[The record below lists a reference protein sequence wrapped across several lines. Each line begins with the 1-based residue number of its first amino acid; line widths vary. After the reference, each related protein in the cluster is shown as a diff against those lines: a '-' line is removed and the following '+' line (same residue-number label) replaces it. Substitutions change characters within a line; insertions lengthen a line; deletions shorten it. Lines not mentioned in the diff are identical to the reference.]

1 MSLVSRICR
10 TLRRINVRSSHSEGP
25 LRPTDTLGA
34 GRRNYKSSCVPF
46 YFPYDSSSPLQD
58 GLPCYRRRLHLFET
72 RQNSCVSGLRAVHLV
87 ASSDYLQLGYHRNNA
102 IGINGYKFNA
112 VSTSNYRSISSD
124 TALWFLVGSNISVF
138 LMWYKLDSMWMSRHF
153 VGYRIDPA
161 RWIDMP
167 GAFGASG
174 AVTTLVILHIL
185 MHPNNIVFLW
195 FVPMPAA
202 VAGCALVGMDLYRAY
217 NTSSGTAV
225 GAHLGGALQGLLVY
239 LLLKKFS

>member
-1 MSLVSRICR
+1 M
-10 TLRRINVRSSHSEGP
+10 
-25 LRPTDTLGA
+25 GA
-34 GRRNYKSSCVPF
+34 MCGSA
-46 YFPYDSSSPLQD
+46 
-58 GLPCYRRRLHLFET
+58 GHLFYHMII
-72 RQNSCVSGLRAVHLV
+72 VPYLR
-87 ASSDYLQLGYHRNNA
+87 
-102 IGINGYKFNA
+102 
-112 VSTSNYRSISSD
+112 
-124 TALWFLVGSNISVF
+124 
-138 LMWYKLDSMWMSRHF
+138 
-153 VGYRIDPA
+153 GYRIDPA